1 MNNTTE
7 NNNVAG
13 GNGRGINT
21 TTMIDCRLAGP
32 ADYIPAHIKQGTQKE
47 IPAQANFTV
56 FQNIRDKK
64 MAFPV
69 TAWGKMADVIARGG
83 ATGKQLHLVCS
94 AHSYRGRV
102 WYPTP
107 EGVQPQFVLRNDGQ
121 PLLIEKIGFTVEN
134 ISFGKDSEKTIQEE
148 INAGFRPRGWNNP
161 ADPGYQIW
169 REICRNNNSLQYTV
183 GMVQFGYARV
193 KQVNGVAIQAPAH
206 QNVVWPQNAQ
216 VGQATHY
223 QNTGTPM
230 YVNNQYVGNAMP
242 NQQMENQQIYGQQMP
257 IQQMVN
263 RQAYGQ
269 PHQFQ
274 QTTNN
279 QFQGQQLPVKPQTM
293 GWQQQTPAQ
302 PLQGVQYNPNQNACG
317 NVVM

>member
-7 NNNVAG
+7 NNNVAS

-21 TTMIDCRLAGP
+21 ITMIDCRLAGP

-121 PLLIEKIGFTVEN
+121 PLLVEKIGFTVEN

-148 INAGFRPRGWNNP
+148 INAGFRPHGWNNP
-161 ADPGYQIW
+161 ADPGYQVW
-169 REICRNNNSLQYTV
+169 REICRRNNSLQYTV
-183 GMVQFGYARV
+183 GMVQFGYAKV

-206 QNVVWPQNAQ
+206 QNVVWPQNTQ
-216 VGQATHY
+216 IGQATHY

-242 NQQMENQQIYGQQMP
+242 NQQMTNQQVYGQQMP
-257 IQQMVN
+257 APQM
-263 RQAYGQ
+263 A
-269 PHQFQ
+269 
-274 QTTNN
+274 NN
-279 QFQGQQLPVKPQTM
+279 QFQGQQMQVQPQIM

-302 PLQGVQYNPNQNACG
+302 GIQYNPNQNACG

>member
-7 NNNVAG
+7 NNNVAS

-21 TTMIDCRLAGP
+21 TSMIDCRLAGP

-47 IPAQANFTV
+47 IPAQANFTI

-64 MAFPV
+64 MAFPI

-94 AHSYRGRV
+94 VHSYRGRV

-148 INAGFRPRGWNNP
+148 INAGFRPHGWNNP
-161 ADPGYQIW
+161 ADPGYQVW
-169 REICRNNNSLQYTV
+169 REICRRNNSLQYTA
-183 GMVQFGYARV
+183 GMIQFGYARV
-193 KQVNGVAIQAPAH
+193 KQVNGVAIPAPAH
-206 QNVVWPQNAQ
+206 QNVVWPQNTQ
-216 VGQATHY
+216 IGQATPY

-242 NQQMENQQIYGQQMP
+242 NQQLPAQQLPNQQVYGQQMP
-257 IQQMVN
+257 VQQV
-263 RQAYGQ
+263 Y
-269 PHQFQ
+269 
-274 QTTNN
+274 
-279 QFQGQQLPVKPQTM
+279 GQQLPVQPQNM
-293 GWQQQTPAQ
+293 GWQQQAPT
-302 PLQGVQYNPNQNACG
+302 QGVQYNPNQNACG